1 MVSGHLEVERKYDVD
16 ADFVLPGLT
25 GVAGVAA
32 VDEPVEH
39 QLSAVYHDTADLRLL
54 RARVTLRRRAGGA
67 DEGWHLKLPAG
78 SARREL
84 HAPLGRAVKKAP
96 AALLGPVTGI
106 LRRAATGPVA
116 GLDTRRTV
124 TTLRDGD
131 GRALAEVADDTV
143 TATVPSV
150 GTGGAPAEVH
160 SWREVEVELV
170 GGDEAVLAAVG
181 EALTAAGARPAEA
194 ASKVGRVLAGRLAS
208 LDSPGEPE
216 ADGQAGGK
224 RGTKRRPSA
233 GRVVRQA
240 LADQLAALEAAD
252 VMLRTE
258 QPDAVHQVR
267 VAARRLRSTMAAF
280 RSVLDRETTT
290 PLREELS
297 WLGGELSAARDAEVA
312 LAHLRE
318 LVAAQPVELVPGPV
332 AARIQQAQLR
342 SGREGLDRAL
352 ATVGDARYL
361 RLLDALHALVAQPP
375 YTDRA
380 GDSARPVLRGAMA
393 RSVRRLGRR
402 LDTARSAS
410 DDAREQA
417 LHDVR
422 KAAKRVRYTAE
433 VVGEEATGGG
443 RSRKAA
449 KRVQKVLGEL
459 QDTTVTREHCRRLG
473 MAAAT
478 AGENAFTYGLL
489 HALEERRAADAEA
502 EFWRRLP
509 KARKVLRRATR

>member
-1 MVSGHLEVERKYDVD
+1 
-16 ADFVLPGLT
+16 
-25 GVAGVAA
+25 
-32 VDEPVEH
+32 
-39 QLSAVYHDTADLRLL
+39 
-54 RARVTLRRRAGGA
+54 
-67 DEGWHLKLPAG
+67 
-78 SARREL
+78 
-84 HAPLGRAVKKAP
+84 
-96 AALLGPVTGI
+96 
-106 LRRAATGPVA
+106 
-116 GLDTRRTV
+116 
-124 TTLRDGD
+124 
-131 GRALAEVADDTV
+131 
-143 TATVPSV
+143 
-150 GTGGAPAEVH
+150 
-160 SWREVEVELV
+160 
-170 GGDEAVLAAVG
+170 
-181 EALTAAGARPAEA
+181 
-194 ASKVGRVLAGRLAS
+194 
-208 LDSPGEPE
+208 
-216 ADGQAGGK
+216 
-224 RGTKRRPSA
+224 
-233 GRVVRQA
+233 
-240 LADQLAALEAAD
+240 
-252 VMLRTE
+252 
-258 QPDAVHQVR
+258 
-267 VAARRLRSTMAAF
+267 MAAF

-342 SGREGLDRAL
+342 SRREGLDRAL

-380 GDSARPVLRGAMA
+380 GDSARPVLRDAMA